1 MQGTRARATAATG
14 MNQRSSRSHAIF
26 TITLEQR
33 RRLAGG
39 AAAGDESGEDEEGGD
54 DYLCAKMHLVDL
66 AGQPHGLASCVLIAC
81 HPCTRASR
89 QAGRG
94 AHFRDVEFGE
104 AEKLLTLLAGSTF
117 LKSWDHIHCCE
128 HLDVK
133 GGTLC
138 DSARPALQAAKGRS
152 GPRRRARG

>member
-66 AGQPHGLASCVLIAC
+66 AGQPCGLL
-81 HPCTRASR
+81 
-89 QAGRG
+89 
-94 AHFRDVEFGE
+94 
-104 AEKLLTLLAGSTF
+104 
-117 LKSWDHIHCCE
+117 SW
-128 HLDVK
+128 
-133 GGTLC
+133 
-138 DSARPALQAAKGRS
+138 AL
-152 GPRRRARG
+152 